1 MNPSARGVTAGIRS
15 IARSAIV
22 VGALSLSFACH
33 RVSPVTSE
41 SGAAALMRNLVRA
54 RAVDVIVEPGPL
66 EEACQRL
73 AIVCSPG
80 APGAPSSTNA
90 APEAPL
96 GRDRMDYRVNP
107 PAGRERSFAARI
119 VVGTLALPRVGFLL
133 DRLGVSYGA
142 RADGQGFQYQEQSFD
157 DDGDVLIATFEDPDR
172 PGLPVTV
179 FCGNSVDAL
188 SHALGDLTPAWR
200 PWVQCFRRG
209 ELALSGPLQLDGRIV
224 AHELG
229 RIIGRTSAIPQGH
242 VEFPAS
248 TDAAWLTGSAAVEVP
263 EERVREYLE
272 RASLARAKI
281 GAFSAAP
288 SLPNVDLTL
297 YAYPEQMVPKVG
309 HVRLGGVNPITR
321 SAHVLCANGVPDDG
335 GAAVA
340 EACALSALGHPVHP
354 WLLAGASIDAA
365 GTYFGV
371 DLERWIA
378 WLSTSGRMADPT
390 ESNWSA
396 DRSPHVRVPLQAALF
411 RFLCETRGEAA
422 VRQMWHG
429 TLEFVADGVLRAQFQ
444 QFLERR
450 AKGYAKEFEARRSMP
465 IPRRG
470 TGALAK
476 GVAFEASNARLAA
489 GYGSKVFESALDA
502 LPPLGVNA
510 LAITSYLVDE
520 PDPPEFAGF
529 RSRRTFGAVEGD
541 LGLFCALWQAR
552 ARGLATWVEP
562 HWLSAPAGSYRG
574 SWVREQ
580 EGAIAAFASRYAA
593 FLEHYGLLAELCGV
607 DVLSIGS
614 EIQQTAIVVSESRRA
629 NPAASEWKRAAWNDV
644 LRAARD
650 VYSGRLT
657 YVASSPEELAKI
669 EFWPML
675 DAIAFTPDTSLD
687 PRHAGGV
694 FSAGTVLANRLTRQF
709 AELDAVCRAHDRP
722 LYLMNVAFEDE
733 ERRVRR
739 TLAGVGT
746 SQIDESLH
754 ESVVFFNVLGGP
766 ARPARLE
773 GLVLWRWGALPD
785 DRKDEFVFRGGSV
798 ESFVRRALARL

>member
-1 MNPSARGVTAGIRS
+1 MRS
-15 IARSAIV
+15 IVRAAV
-22 VGALSLSFACH
+22 VLGAASLASTCH
-33 RVSPVTSE
+33 RVSPVTHE

-66 EEACQRL
+66 EEVCQRL
-73 AIVCSPG
+73 AIVCSPATSG
-80 APGAPSSTNA
+80 ASDPA
-90 APEAPL
+90 AATPL

-119 VVGTLALPRVGFLL
+119 VVGTFALPRVGFLL
-133 DRLGVSYGA
+133 DHLGMSYGE
-142 RADGQGFQYQEQSFD
+142 RADGQGFQYQEQAFD

-172 PGLPVTV
+172 PGLPVTL
-179 FCGNSVDAL
+179 FCGNSADAL
-188 SHALGDLTPAWR
+188 APALGDLAPAWR

-209 ELALSGPLQLDGRIV
+209 ELALSGPLQLDGRII

-229 RIIGRTSAIPQGH
+229 RVIGRMGAIPQGH
-242 VEFPAS
+242 AAIPAQPE
-248 TDAAWLTGSAAVEVP
+248 AAWLTGSAAVEVP
-263 EERVREYLE
+263 EERVRDYIA
-272 RASLARAKI
+272 RASHARAKI
-281 GAFSAAP
+281 GTFIATP
-288 SLPNVDLTL
+288 NIPNVDLTL

-309 HVRLGGVNPITR
+309 QLRLGCVNPITR

-340 EACALSALGHPVHP
+340 EACALSALGNPVHP
-354 WLLAGASIDAA
+354 WLLTGASVDAA

-429 TLEFVADGVLRAQFQ
+429 TLEFVPDDALRAQFR

-450 AKGYAKEFEARRSMP
+450 ASAFTKEFEARRSVP

-489 GYGSKVFESALDA
+489 SYGSKVFESALDA
-502 LPPLGVNA
+502 LPQLGANA
-510 LAITSYLVDE
+510 LSITSYLVDE

-552 ARGLATWVEP
+552 ARGLATWIEP

-580 EGAIAAFASRYAA
+580 EGTVAAFASRYAA

-614 EIQQTAIVVSESRRA
+614 EIHETAIVVSESRRA
-629 NPAASEWKRAAWNDV
+629 NPAAAEWKRTAWNDV

-675 DAIAFTPDTSLD
+675 DAIAFAPDTSLD
-687 PRHAGGV
+687 RRHPGGV
-694 FSAGTVLANRLTRQF
+694 FSASNVLADRLTRQF
-709 AELDAVCRAHDRP
+709 ADLDAVCRAHDRP
-722 LYLMNVAFEDE
+722 LYLMNVSFEDE

-746 SQIDESLH
+746 SQVDEALH

-766 ARPARLE
+766 ARPTRLE
-773 GLVLWRWGALPD
+773 GLVLWRWGVDPD
-785 DRKDEFVFRGGSV
+785 DRRDEFVFRGGSV